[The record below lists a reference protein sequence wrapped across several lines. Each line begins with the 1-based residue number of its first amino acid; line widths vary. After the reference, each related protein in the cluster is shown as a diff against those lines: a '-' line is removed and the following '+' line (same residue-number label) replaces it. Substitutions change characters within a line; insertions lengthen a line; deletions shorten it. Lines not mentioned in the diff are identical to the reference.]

1 MGYGLFEEIIL
12 LPASVASLAYIES
25 SLYRWIILLD
35 KYKLLYP
42 VDRNE
47 DILSIINS
55 RLSERASIMPFM

>member
-1 MGYGLFEEIIL
+1 MRYGLFEDIIL

-35 KYKLLYP
+35 KFKILYP

-47 DILSIINS
+47 DILSVINS